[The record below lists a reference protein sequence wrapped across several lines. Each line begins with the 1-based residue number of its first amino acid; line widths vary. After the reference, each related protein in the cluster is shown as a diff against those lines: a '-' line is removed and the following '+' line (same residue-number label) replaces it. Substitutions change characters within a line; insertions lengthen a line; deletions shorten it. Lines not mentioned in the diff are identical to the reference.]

1 MKFLGAL
8 IVAAAL
14 AAGSSAMAQ
23 QPIPFVNSQQLQI
36 PATGVDFN
44 NLILAIDNLLN
55 PIFPTVPGATS
66 GIAITEGT
74 GTTAISA
81 TGPVGTDVSL
91 QLSPQ
96 NNGNIILFKGNVSP
110 VQSGVIQVA
119 NSPSWLPMQG
129 LVACPGVVGNKSQI
143 GMDDHITGYLV
154 IMDWIG
160 VKRGIPSC

>member
-8 IVAAAL
+8 IVAVAL

-23 QPIPFVNSQQLQI
+23 VPIPFVNPGQLQI
-36 PATGVDFN
+36 PATGKDFN
-44 NLILAIDNLLN
+44 DLILAIDNLLN
-55 PIFPTVPGATS
+55 PIFPTVPGSTT
-66 GIAITEGT
+66 GISIVDGS
-74 GTTAISA
+74 TTTTISA
-81 TGPVGTDVSL
+81 TGPTGSDVSL

-110 VQSGVIQVA
+110 SQTGVIQVA

-129 LVACPGVVGNKSQI
+129 LVACPGVVSNKSNI

-160 VKRGIPSC
+160 VKHGIPSC